1 MATNHSEESGG
12 WWILGEEFVNPP
24 LMAHFAFEQQLSEA
38 VGGLGYISLPF
49 QNSFLELSCIHAGS
63 YGFLHQ
69 CELHNRTPVSQ
80 TKYLQAQ
87 CIWSWTQQVHLLRF

>member
-1 MATNHSEESGG
+1 MATNHSEESAN

-49 QNSFLELSCIHAGS
+49 QNSFLELS
-63 YGFLHQ
+63 
-69 CELHNRTPVSQ
+69 
-80 TKYLQAQ
+80 
-87 CIWSWTQQVHLLRF
+87 

>member
-1 MATNHSEESGG
+1 MATNHSEESAN

-49 QNSFLELSCIHAGS
+49 QNSFLEFMQVRMDSSISVSSTIGRQSLKPNISRLNVSGAG
-63 YGFLHQ
+63 L
-69 CELHNRTPVSQ
+69 NRF
-80 TKYLQAQ
+80 
-87 CIWSWTQQVHLLRF
+87 IF

>member
-49 QNSFLELSCIHAGS
+49 LNSFLELS
-63 YGFLHQ
+63 
-69 CELHNRTPVSQ
+69 
-80 TKYLQAQ
+80 
-87 CIWSWTQQVHLLRF
+87 